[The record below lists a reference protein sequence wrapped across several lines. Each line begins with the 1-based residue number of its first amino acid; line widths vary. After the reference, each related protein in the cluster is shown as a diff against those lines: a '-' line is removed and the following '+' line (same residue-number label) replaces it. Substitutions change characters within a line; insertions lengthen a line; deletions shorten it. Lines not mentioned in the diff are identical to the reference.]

1 MGVLR
6 EWVDFKPV
14 YEALK
19 HFEDVRLLI
28 VGEEGL
34 LKENIKLAE
43 AYGVAEKV
51 LFTGTVPYASV
62 PEYISAM
69 DCCLIPFN
77 QSKVSQNSVPLKLFE
92 YMACEKPVLST
103 RLPGVKEIAG
113 GRVLYAETAEE
124 YREQIARIMSSDGG
138 SEHLKS
144 NRRFV
149 VDNYDWKSIGQRL
162 EKILDAT
169 V

>member
-1 MGVLR
+1 M
-6 EWVDFKPV
+6 DFKPV

-92 YMACEKPVLST
+92 YMACEKPVLSHGC
-103 RLPGVKEIAG
+103 RRQG
-113 GRVLYAETAEE
+113 GSRWSVLYADTAEE
-124 YREQIARIMSSDGG
+124 YKEQIANVMSSDNG
-138 SEHLKS
+138 SS
-144 NRRFV
+144 
-149 VDNYDWKSIGQRL
+149 
-162 EKILDAT
+162 A
-169 V
+169 

>member
-1 MGVLR
+1 
-6 EWVDFKPV
+6 
-14 YEALK
+14 
-19 HFEDVRLLI
+19 
-28 VGEEGL
+28 
-34 LKENIKLAE
+34 
-43 AYGVAEKV
+43 
-51 LFTGTVPYASV
+51 
-62 PEYISAM
+62 
-69 DCCLIPFN
+69 
-77 QSKVSQNSVPLKLFE
+77 NSVPLKLFE

-113 GRVLYAETAEE
+113 GRVLYADTAEE

-149 VDNYDWKSIGQRL
+149 VDNYDWHSIGQRL
-162 EKILDAT
+162 EKILDEA